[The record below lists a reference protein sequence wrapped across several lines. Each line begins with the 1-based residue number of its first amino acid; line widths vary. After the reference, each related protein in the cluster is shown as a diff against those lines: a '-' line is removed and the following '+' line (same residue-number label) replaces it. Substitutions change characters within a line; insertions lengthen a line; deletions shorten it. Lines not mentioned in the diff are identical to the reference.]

1 VPERPWA
8 VRDRIPLNNVTLFS
22 GEGAIGKTILSLQL
36 AVATV
41 LGRDWL
47 KALPEPGPVVAVCCE
62 DDPDELHRRLDAIL
76 RHYQASFADL
86 AGLHLIS
93 LAGQDALL
101 ATPRR
106 DGLLQPTRL
115 FKQLGEAAADLKP
128 TTRRTS
134 SVVTKT
140 TARKCASSSACS
152 AVSPC
157 SLTPARC

>member
-1 VPERPWA
+1 VPERSWV

-115 FKQLGEAAADLKP
+115 FKQLGEAAADLS
-128 TTRRTS
+128 R
-134 SVVTKT
+134 
-140 TARKCASSSACS
+140 SSS
-152 AVSPC
+152 
-157 SLTPARC
+157 